1 MEDRIADW
9 TSAVVF
15 PTTEL
20 EVAET
25 VTEPRAEAVASPPP
39 VIDATV
45 LLEEDQVTEPVMS
58 FTLRSEN
65 VPVAVNCWTVPRSNT
80 GSAGVTAI
88 ETNWRGGGEP
98 PTPGPKL
105 PPPQALNML
114 RHRKIAGARH
124 GLTEVFGLGT
134 LPIAKVFSA
143 IVDELGTS

>member
-1 MEDRIADW
+1 MADRVADW
-9 TSAVVF
+9 TLAVVF
-15 PTTEL
+15 PTTEP

-25 VTEPRAEAVASPPP
+25 VTEPRVEAVASPPA

-45 LLEEDQVTEPVMS
+45 LFVEAHVTEPVMS

-88 ETNWRGGGEP
+88 ETSWRDGGEP
-98 PTPGPKL
+98 PRPGPKL

-114 RHRKIAGARH
+114 RHTKIAGARYR
-124 GLTEVFGLGT
+124 LMEVFGLGT
-134 LPIAKVFSA
+134 LPIVKVFSA
-143 IVDELGTS
+143 LVK